1 MHHTAGICKKNYIN
15 KELMDMYLKEND
27 RFRYYFKNNNKDN
40 IAEDFIKF
48 LKDVYK

>member
-1 MHHTAGICKKNYIN
+1 MN
-15 KELMDMYLKEND
+15 MYLQEND

-48 LKDVYK
+48 LKMFINKKSIISISPT

>member
-1 MHHTAGICKKNYIN
+1 
-15 KELMDMYLKEND
+15 MYLEQND
-27 RFRYYFKNNNKDN
+27 RFRYYFKNNSKDN